1 MRLFVFFIVCIIFF
15 NLHAESND
23 TISAR
28 QLNEVVVLGD
38 RGWIENGVINF
49 IPSKSEK
56 NYQIARQHLLNPC
69 IFRS

>member
-1 MRLFVFFIVCIIFF
+1 MRLFVFFIIYITFC
-15 NLHAESND
+15 NLYAESND
-23 TISAR
+23 SISPR

-56 NYQIARQHLLNPC
+56 KSAANSAKFSGFGLVL
-69 IFRS
+69 